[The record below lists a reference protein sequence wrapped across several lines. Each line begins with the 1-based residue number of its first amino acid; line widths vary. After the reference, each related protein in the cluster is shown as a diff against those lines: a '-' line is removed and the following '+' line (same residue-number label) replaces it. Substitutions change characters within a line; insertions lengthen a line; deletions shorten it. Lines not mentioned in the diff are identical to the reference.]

1 VRSQKDPAAA
11 RKQREAH
18 PSRSTIVTK
27 TAAPVSAVIP
37 AYNSAAFI
45 LEAIESVRAQTV
57 PVAELIVVVD
67 DSTDGTAQI
76 AESLGARVLSNG
88 TAGLPAARNRGIRA
102 SSQPWIA
109 FLDSDDIWEPEKI
122 ERQMELAAQNPDVVL
137 VVCDYK
143 IFDESGIVFESALDK
158 YRSGYEKQPRRS
170 CAQGVIIDE
179 LDAGFAD
186 ATYLLLS
193 SNVMVRRDVLEVT
206 GLFDE
211 SLYSADD
218 FDCFMRVLANHHLGV
233 VEAML
238 VRRRE
243 HENNTSAYHPRA
255 ALSCL
260 AVTYKVLDQP
270 ERYPAATVKL
280 CADWLPANL
289 RHAGAKQIWNGEARE
304 GRQLLLQSAKLEF
317 NLRTVLALAASMAP
331 AQVGR
336 NLMRTRYYISRKF
349 GL

>member
-1 VRSQKDPAAA
+1 M
-11 RKQREAH
+11 
-18 PSRSTIVTK
+18 TK
-27 TAAPVSAVIP
+27 TAPVSAVIP

-45 LEAIESVRAQTV
+45 REAIDSVRAQTL

-67 DSTDGTAQI
+67 DSSDGTAQI
-76 AESLGARVLSNG
+76 AESMGARVLSNG
-88 TAGLPAARNRGIRA
+88 TAGLPAARNRCVRE

-122 ERQMELAAQNPDVVL
+122 ERQMELASQNPDVAL
-137 VVCDYK
+137 VVCDYNT
-143 IFDESGIVFESALDK
+143 FHAAGIVCASALDK
-158 YRSGYEKQPRRS
+158 YRSGYQSQPKRS
-170 CAQGVIIDE
+170 CAQGTIIDQ
-179 LDAGFAD
+179 LDTGFAD
-186 ATYLLLS
+186 AYYLLLA
-193 SNVMVRRDVLEVT
+193 SNVMIRRDVLEVT

-218 FDCFMRVLANHHLGV
+218 FDCFMRVLANHQLGV
-233 VEAML
+233 VEKVL
-238 VRRRE
+238 VQRRE
-243 HENNTSAYHPRA
+243 HETNTSVSHPRA

-260 AVTYKVLDQP
+260 AVTHKVLDEP

-317 NLRTVLALAASMAP
+317 SLRTVLALAASMAP
-331 AQVGR
+331 AQIGR
-336 NLMRTRYYISRKF
+336 HLMRTRYYISRKF